1 VDRGPVEPLRARVLT
16 ERDKAV
22 LDMEGRFWRHTGTK
36 EAAIRAELG
45 MTQVRYYQAL
55 RRLVDDPAAL
65 AYAPVTVNRLRR
77 RLAAARR

>member
-1 VDRGPVEPLRARVLT
+1 MSLT
-16 ERDKAV
+16 ERDRAV
-22 LDMEGRFWRHTGTK
+22 LDMEGRFWRHAGTK

-45 MTQVRYYQAL
+45 MTQVRYYQVL

-77 RLAAARR
+77 RLAAARRSVR